1 MTADSPASPHSSN
14 KFVPGLQPQAF
25 YLERTTG
32 TAATAP
38 RYHKSIGKPVQNEAK
53 APPPGKKIITTRSGP
68 PLVFLVQE
76 YEFQE
81 KVAGAA
87 ATVVTTGFDTTIIIL
102 IRYNN
107 I

>member
-1 MTADSPASPHSSN
+1 MSADSPARPPSSN
-14 KFVPGLQPQAF
+14 EQAPGLQPQAF
-25 YLERTTG
+25 YLEKTTG

-53 APPPGKKIITTRSGP
+53 APPPGKKIITSRSGA

-81 KVAGAA
+81 KVARAA
-87 ATVVTTGFDTTIIIL
+87 ATVVVTGFDTTIIIL